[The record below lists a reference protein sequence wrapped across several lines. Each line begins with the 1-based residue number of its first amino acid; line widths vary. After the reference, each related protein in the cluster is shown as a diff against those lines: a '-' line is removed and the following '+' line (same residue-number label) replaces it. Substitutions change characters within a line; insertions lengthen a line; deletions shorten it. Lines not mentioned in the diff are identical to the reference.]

1 MINELWEK
9 QKPLMMTGVV
19 SFICFLILAV
29 VMMFDST
36 QILGINRWIKP
47 IKFYTSIA
55 IFVWTIAVFLN
66 FLKGYEKASRRIS
79 WAMIVIF
86 IVEMLIITGQAA
98 RGTTSHFNVVNPF
111 DGMLYGIMGLAIV
124 ANTFLVGYLT
134 YLYFKAKI
142 ELPKTILWGIRLGL
156 IIFLLGSIEG
166 GYMSS
171 QTGHAV
177 GVADGGKGLPLVNW
191 STEGGDLR
199 VAHFFGLHAIQ
210 AIPVF
215 AYLLEKLKLNISTAL
230 TFIFSIIYFA
240 IFTFLFVQALNGQ
253 PFLSKLF

>member
-9 QKPLMMTGVV
+9 QKPLMLAGIV

-47 IKFYTSIA
+47 IKFYTSIT

-66 FLKGYEKASRRIS
+66 FLQGYEVASKRIS

-86 IVEMLIITGQAA
+86 VVEMLVITGQPL
-98 RGTTSHFNVVNPF
+98 RGKTSHFNIATPV
-111 DGMLYGIMGLAIV
+111 DGILYGVMGLAIV
-124 ANTFLVGYLT
+124 ANTLLVGYLT
-134 YLYFKAKI
+134 YLYFTAKI
-142 ELPKTILWGIRLGL
+142 ELPKTILWGMRLGL

-171 QTGHAV
+171 QIGHAV

-191 STEGGDLR
+191 STQGGDLR

-210 AIPVF
+210 VIPVF
-215 AYLLEKLKLNISTAL
+215 AYLLEKLKLNLSTAL
-230 TFIFSIIYFA
+230 TFVFSIIYFA